1 MQSLDNEIIADSD
14 CYCLETFWCDIISV
28 LDFKIQENNILSF
41 LFRISKLRKISIF
54 KHLPELKLM
63 EFSHIMKKE
72 HYKQG
77 EVIFSEGAVG
87 DKIYLLFKGKVKIVK
102 NNKTIRELDRGSY
115 FGEISI
121 LLNKPRSASVIALT
135 NLTIYTIS
143 ADNFMKNIDQKIHEI
158 LKKRMNLLDVFN
170 LNLEEL
176 HYIGSLGEG
185 KFGTVSLV
193 HDCRNVYA
201 IKAVLRKSAES
212 QKMLI
217 KYFIKER
224 QILLS
229 LDHPFIVKLVKTV
242 KNEDFIFYLMEHING
257 IVLSRYLEKRKQNR
271 LYNLYETKFIMAC
284 LLTVVNY
291 LNYKKIAHRD
301 IKPDNIMIDEK
312 GYLKLIDFGTA
323 IEIKDFTTT
332 ITGTPHYIAPEV
344 LLGRG
349 YGYSADYWSIGVTA
363 FEVFYN
369 FYPFG
374 NKAKD
379 PMEVYK
385 EVVKK

>member
-1 MQSLDNEIIADSD
+1 
-14 CYCLETFWCDIISV
+14 
-28 LDFKIQENNILSF
+28 
-41 LFRISKLRKISIF
+41 
-54 KHLPELKLM
+54 
-63 EFSHIMKKE
+63 MKKE

-77 EVIFSEGAVG
+77 EAIFNEGAVG
-87 DKIYLLFKGKVKIVK
+87 NKIYLLFKGKVNIVK
-102 NNKTIRELDRGSY
+102 NNKKIRELDRGSY

-121 LLNKPRSASVIALT
+121 LLNQPRSASVIALT

-143 ADNFMKNIDQKIHEI
+143 ADFFMKNIDQKILEI
-158 LKKRMNLLDVFN
+158 LRKKMKLLDVDN
-170 LNLEEL
+170 TEL
-176 HYIGSLGEG
+176 DEFYYIGSLGEG

-193 HDCRNVYA
+193 HDCRDVYA
-201 IKAVLRKSAES
+201 IKAVLRKRAEC

-229 LDHPFIVKLVKTV
+229 LDHPFIVKLVKTM
-242 KNEDFIFYLMEHING
+242 KNKDFIFYLMEHING
-257 IVLSRYLEKRKQNR
+257 IVLSKYLEKRMQNR
-271 LYNLYETKFIMAC
+271 LYNLYETKFIVAC
-284 LLTVVNY
+284 LLTVVDY
-291 LNYKKIAHRD
+291 LNFKNIAHRD
-301 IKPDNIMIDEK
+301 IKPDNIMIDER

-323 IEIKDFTTT
+323 LEIKDFTTT

>member
-1 MQSLDNEIIADSD
+1 
-14 CYCLETFWCDIISV
+14 
-28 LDFKIQENNILSF
+28 
-41 LFRISKLRKISIF
+41 
-54 KHLPELKLM
+54 M

-77 EVIFSEGAVG
+77 DIIFSEGAYG
-87 DKIYLLFKGKVKIVK
+87 DKIYLLFKGKVKIIK
-102 NNKTIRELDRGSY
+102 NNKTIREMDRGNY
-115 FGEISI
+115 FGELAI
-121 LLNKPRSASVIALT
+121 LLNKPRSASVVAVT
-135 NLTIYTIS
+135 NLTIYTIAS
-143 ADNFMKNIDQKIHEI
+143 DFFLKNIDQKILNFLQTKMKLMDVE
-158 LKKRMNLLDVFN
+158 NSQLDEFY
-170 LNLEEL
+170 
-176 HYIGSLGEG
+176 YIGSLGEG

-193 HDCRNVYA
+193 HNCKNLFA
-201 IKAVLRKSAES
+201 IKAVLRKSAQC

-229 LDHPFIVKLVKTV
+229 LDHPFIVKLVKTI

-257 IVLSRYLEKRKQNR
+257 IVLSKYLEKRSQSR
-271 LYNLYETKFIMAC
+271 LYNLYETKFISAC
-284 LLTVVNY
+284 LLMVVNY
-291 LNYKKIAHRD
+291 LNNKKIAHRD
-301 IKPDNIMIDEK
+301 IKPDNVMIDEK
-312 GYLKLIDFGTA
+312 GYMKLIDFGTA
-323 IEIKDFTTT
+323 AEIKDFTTT

-349 YGYSADYWSIGVTA
+349 YGYSADYWSIGITA